1 MANYIRYNDK
11 MAFHPG
17 AYIDD
22 FIKSYGLTQKDFS
35 ARLGTTPKN
44 LCTLIQGEQRL
55 SQDMAQKLA
64 CVTNISTQTWQ
75 NLQNSYDKAL
85 LIVKEQEQKEREKKV
100 ISDINYSSLSS
111 LYSLPDLKRK
121 TDEQIPETKHSLGI
135 SDLEELKR
143 VPSSTCLRHSKD
155 MTEANIVRSNVMI
168 LFATNAAIKTETAP
182 FNRQKLDRAVESA
195 LTKTTDYEG
204 MYEAMQEE
212 FRKAGV
218 VFFVLPNIPG
228 SKLNGAVKKLRRKV
242 VLLVSDR
249 NRTVDTL
256 FFTLLHEIAHIK
268 NNDWGPYF
276 EKDEGEAE
284 ERADR
289 YAEDMLIPP
298 EKYSAFFISRSY
310 DRESILSFARE
321 INRDPGIVV
330 ARLQK
335 DGVVRY
341 DDKELNSLKHVCS
354 IKQDTS
360 ICLRPF
366 DVDISEA
373 LK

>member
-22 FIKSYGLTQKDFS
+22 FIKFYGLTQNDL
-35 ARLGTTPKN
+35 AVRLGTTPQVLRRLLRGN
-44 LCTLIQGEQRL
+44 QTL
-55 SQDMAQKLA
+55 SPDMIQKLA
-64 CVTNISTQTWQ
+64 FVTNISAQTWE
-75 NLQNSYDKAL
+75 N
-85 LIVKEQEQKEREKKV
+85 IQKSFDEAIAFVEEEKRKGREKKV
-100 ISDINYSSLSS
+100 ISDISYSSLSS

-135 SDLEELKR
+135 SELEELKR

-155 MTEANIVRSNVMI
+155 MTEANIVRANVMI

-182 FNRQKLDRAVESA
+182 FNRQKLDKAVEFA

-204 MYEAMQEE
+204 MYEALQEE

-218 VFFVLPNIPG
+218 AFFVLPNIPG
-228 SKLNGAVKKLRRKV
+228 SKLNGAVKKLRRKA

-256 FFTLLHEIAHIK
+256 FFTLLHEVAHIK

-276 EKDEGEAE
+276 EEDEGEAE
-284 ERADR
+284 ERANR

-298 EKYSAFFISRSY
+298 EKYSTFFISRAY
-310 DRESILSFARE
+310 DRESIISFAEE

-341 DDKELNSLKHVCS
+341 DDRELNSLKHACS

>member
-1 MANYIRYNDK
+1 MSNYIRYNK
-11 MAFHPG
+11 TVAFHPG
-17 AYIDD
+17 YYIDD
-22 FIKSYGLTQKDFS
+22 FINFYNITQKDFAS
-35 ARLGTTPKN
+35 RLGTTPKN
-44 LCTLIQGEQRL
+44 LCKLIKGEQSL
-55 SQDMAQKLA
+55 STDMAKKLS
-64 CVTNISTQTWQ
+64 CVTNMSMEMWESIQKG
-75 NLQNSYDKAL
+75 YDEAL
-85 LIVKEQEQKEREKKV
+85 SFVEDEKRKEREKKV
-100 ISDINYSSLSS
+100 ISDISYSSLSS

-135 SDLEELKR
+135 SELEELKR

-155 MTEANIVRSNVMI
+155 MTEANIVRANVMI

-218 VFFVLPNIPG
+218 AFFVLPNIPG
-228 SKLNGAVKKLRRKV
+228 SKLNGAVKKLRRKA

-256 FFTLLHEIAHIK
+256 FFTLLHEVAHIK

-276 EKDEGEAE
+276 EEDEGEAE
-284 ERADR
+284 ERANR

-298 EKYSAFFISRSY
+298 EKYSAFFFSRAY
-310 DRESILSFARE
+310 DRESIISFAEE

-341 DDKELNSLKHVCS
+341 DDRELNSLKHVSS

>member
-1 MANYIRYNDK
+1 MSNYIRYNNK

-22 FIKSYGLTQKDFS
+22 FIEFYGLTQKDF
-35 ARLGTTPKN
+35 AIRLGTTPKN

-55 SQDMAQKLA
+55 SQDMAKKLSS
-64 CVTNISTQTWQ
+64 VTNISVQTWQ
-75 NLQNSYDKAL
+75 NLQSSYDEAL
-85 LIVKEQEQKEREKKV
+85 SFVEEEKRKEHEKKLIAD
-100 ISDINYSSLSS
+100 ISYSSLSS

-135 SDLEELKR
+135 SELETLKTLS
-143 VPSSTCLRHSKD
+143 SSTCLRHSKN
-155 MTEANIVRSNVMI
+155 MTETNIIRANVMI

-182 FNRQKLDRAVESA
+182 FNRKKLDRAVSFA

-204 MYEAMQEE
+204 MYEALQEE

-218 VFFVLPNIPG
+218 AFFVLPNIPG
-228 SKLNGAVKKLRRKV
+228 SKLNGAVKKLRRKA

-276 EKDEGEAE
+276 EEDEGEAE
-284 ERADR
+284 ERANR

-298 EKYSAFFISRSY
+298 EKYSAFFFSRAY
-310 DRESILSFARE
+310 DRESIIRFAEE

-341 DDKELNSLKHVCS
+341 DDRDLNSLKHVPS
-354 IKQDTS
+354 IRQDTS

-366 DVDISEA
+366 DTDISEA